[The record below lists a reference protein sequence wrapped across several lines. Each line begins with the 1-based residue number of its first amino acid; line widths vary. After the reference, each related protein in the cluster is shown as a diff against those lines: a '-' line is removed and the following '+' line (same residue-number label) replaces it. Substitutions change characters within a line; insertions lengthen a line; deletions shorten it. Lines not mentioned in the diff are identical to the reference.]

1 MGSNVRSASP
11 LLQIGVFLVGWL
23 LVLPWAVHHGAVG
36 VLAYLLVGA
45 AGVWAAEWYSG
56 PGDRLNVAENKYL
69 VFVAWPLYAAI
80 AGVRAAIEVVS
91 TPETVKEPASAA
103 VPTPPVAEVP
113 VPAPAAPVAAP
124 VATAPPP
131 AAAPAPVKAA
141 PPPPAAEAPVPALAA
156 PVAAP
161 VATAPP
167 PAAAPVAARPAAV
180 AAPAP
185 KKAAAPVAPRAPAP
199 GPSTGN
205 HRPGGGKSKSRHK

>member
-103 VPTPPVAEVP
+103 
-113 VPAPAAPVAAP
+113 
-124 VATAPPP
+124 
-131 AAAPAPVKAA
+131 A